1 MARNSLLFLTPF
13 ALAGGFALAS
23 VPAHATFVID
33 TSCGVS
39 KCAGGTK
46 FSIDAANSDVTTF
59 TGMDDGTAF
68 TVDTTGAVDTGAGFS
83 TIKPSGA
90 DILSSLTFTPAND
103 MLFSD
108 FSFRGQL
115 ESSGFTGIVN
125 VTWTD
130 SSGMSGT
137 IPFTG
142 VAGPNTDFAR
152 IGIVSTD
159 GETLKSVTI
168 STPAVPGSPRESFK
182 EVKQV
187 EFSAASII
195 PEPSTYVLMLLGFA
209 GLGYAGI
216 HRAKSGRRV
225 AAIG

>member
-1 MARNSLLFLTPF
+1 MTRNPLQFLAPF

-39 KCAGGTK
+39 KCSAG
-46 FSIDAANSDVTTF
+46 IDFFIDDANSDATTF
-59 TGMDDGTAF
+59 TGTVGGHKELAV
-68 TVDTTGAVDTGAGFS
+68 TVDTTGAVETGAGFAD
-83 TIKPSGA
+83 IKPFGSA
-90 DILSSLTFTPAND
+90 ILNSLTFTPAND
-103 MLFSD
+103 ALFND

-115 ESSGFTGIVN
+115 ERPGFTGTVDIA
-125 VTWTD
+125 WTD

-137 IPFTG
+137 LTVMG
-142 VAGPNTDFAR
+142 VKGPSADFDR

-168 STPAVPGSPRESFK
+168 STPGSESFK

-187 EFSAASII
+187 EFSSASII

-209 GLGYAGI
+209 GMGYAGL
-216 HRAKSGRRV
+216 HKAKSARRD
-225 AAIG
+225 AAIA

>member
-1 MARNSLLFLTPF
+1 MTRNPLQFLTPF

-39 KCAGGTK
+39 KCARGTD
-46 FSIDAANSDVTTF
+46 FFIDDANSGVTTF
-59 TGMDDGTAF
+59 TGTVGAHLSGPAV
-68 TVDTTGAVDTGAGFS
+68 TVDTTGAVDTGAGFAD
-83 TIKPSGA
+83 IKPSGSA
-90 DILSSLTFTPAND
+90 SLDSLTFMPAND

-115 ESSGFTGIVN
+115 ERPGFTGVVD

-130 SSGMSGT
+130 SSGMMDT
-137 IPFTG
+137 IKFT
-142 VAGPNTDFAR
+142 VPRPNEDFAR
-152 IGIVSTD
+152 LGIVSTD
-159 GETLKSVTI
+159 GETLKSVEI
-168 STPAVPGSPRESFK
+168 STTGSGGFK

-187 EFSAASII
+187 EFSSAI

-209 GLGYAGI
+209 GLGYAGL
-216 HRAKSGRRV
+216 HKAKSARRAV
-225 AAIG
+225 AIG